1 MTYPRAD
8 NDNRF
13 DRLGRRDEKFEMFD
27 NRPLPIESVVKKTRI
42 ISNSYFR
49 RLQLE
54 SIIMSK
60 QQKLIRPLTGHFL
73 GWGDD
78 RMPHRYIKLAT
89 ASGEKLLKV
98 AKSLRPQIQD
108 WQPGIWLILLGH
120 ERIDRSTGESKIK
133 VKQLLT
139 PPHVNPPH
147 QILDRSPLPP
157 IIDSSPVKPTKIQVC
172 QGSTC
177 RRRGSDKICRSME
190 AYLDRHDLTDRVQ
203 IESVKC
209 LHQCKAA
216 PHAIVTSPAGAILPG
231 KTHYRQI
238 QSSQMQA
245 ILAKHFPIVSPPKPS
260 SFNLIDQIGAYLQ
273 QHQIS
278 TSTTL

>member
-1 MTYPRAD
+1 MS
-8 NDNRF
+8 
-13 DRLGRRDEKFEMFD
+13 DR
-27 NRPLPIESVVKKTRI
+27 
-42 ISNSYFR
+42 
-49 RLQLE
+49 
-54 SIIMSK
+54 
-60 QQKLIRPLTGHFL
+60 QQKRMRPLTGHFL

-78 RMPHRYIKLAT
+78 RNPHRYIKLDT
-89 ASGEKLLKV
+89 TNGEHLIKV
-98 AKSLRPQIQD
+98 AKSLRSQIQD
-108 WQPGIWLILLGH
+108 LQPGIWLTLLTQ
-120 ERIDRSTGESKIK
+120 ERICRSTGESKIK

-139 PPHVNPPH
+139 PPRVDSPQ
-147 QILDRSPLPP
+147 QILDRSRLPSK
-157 IIDSSPVKPTKIQVC
+157 IDSIPVKPTKIQVC

-216 PHAIVTSPAGAILPG
+216 PHAIFTTPAGAILPG

-245 ILAKHFPIVSPPKPS
+245 ILAKHFPIGSPPKPS
-260 SFNLIDQIGAYLQ
+260 GFNLIDKIGAYLQ